1 LEETFDYAFMKRFLL
16 ALAGKIMNEKDHLN
30 KLDAAC
36 GDGDFGIGM
45 YLGFKNVQKA
55 VEEQT
60 AGDIGALLS
69 RTGSAVLSS
78 VGGASGP
85 IFGTF
90 FAEMGRR
97 AKGKSEIRLGD
108 LATMLNASLEG
119 VCLRGRAKVGDKTLV
134 DALEPAVRSLREA
147 ASHKTE
153 LLPALRTAVEA
164 SKRGCDSTANLVAK
178 HGKAKYLGEQ
188 AVGHIDPGAY
198 VVQVIFETLLSI
210 YKSSTPQN

>member
-1 LEETFDYAFMKRFLL
+1 MFDYAFMKRFLL
-16 ALAGKIMNEKDHLN
+16 VLAARIMNEKDHLN

-45 YLGFKNVQKA
+45 YLGFKSVQEA

-60 AGDIGALLS
+60 AGGISALLS
-69 RTGSAVLSS
+69 WTGSAVLSS

-90 FAEMGRR
+90 FTEMGQR

-153 LLPALRTAVEA
+153 LLPALQAMVEA

-198 VVQVIFETLLSI
+198 VVQVIFETLLSV

>member
-1 LEETFDYAFMKRFLL
+1 MEEMFDYAFMKRFLL
-16 ALAGKIMNEKDHLN
+16 ALANKIMTEKDHLN

-45 YLGFKNVQKA
+45 YLGFKSVQKA

-60 AGDIGALLS
+60 TEDISALLS

-85 IFGTF
+85 VFGTF
-90 FAEMGRR
+90 FAEMGKK
-97 AKGKSEIRLGD
+97 AKGKSDIQLGD
-108 LATMLNASLEG
+108 LATMLEGSLEG
-119 VCLRGRAKVGDKTLV
+119 ICLRGRAKVGDKTLV
-134 DALEPAVRSLREA
+134 DALEPAVKSLRESV
-147 ASHKTE
+147 SHKTE
-153 LLPALRTAVEA
+153 LLPALQATVEA
-164 SKRGCDSTANLVAK
+164 SKCGCESTADLVAK

-198 VVQVIFETLLSI
+198 VVQIIFETLLSV
-210 YKSSTPQN
+210 YKSSTLQN

>member
-16 ALAGKIMNEKDHLN
+16 ELAGKIMNEKDHLN

-55 VEEQT
+55 IEEQT

-119 VCLRGRAKVGDKTLV
+119 ICLRGRAKVGDKTLV